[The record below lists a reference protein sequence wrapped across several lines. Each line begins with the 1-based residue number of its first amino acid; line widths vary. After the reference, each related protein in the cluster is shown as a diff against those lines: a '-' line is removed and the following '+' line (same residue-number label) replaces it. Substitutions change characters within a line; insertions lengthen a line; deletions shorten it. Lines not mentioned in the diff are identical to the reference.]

1 MIGTIPRSQFVRRKH
16 LVKSANQYSA
26 FLCSIS
32 HSQVIIPESD
42 LLFKSNTLP
51 SKLCSLEHLTN
62 LRSPHRFDQ
71 RVNMGGIRVY
81 FDPFRPRLEE
91 RFVGRQ
97 GRLVEDVVV
106 ELTD

>member
-1 MIGTIPRSQFVRRKH
+1 MIGTIPRSQLIRRKH
-16 LVKSANQYSA
+16 LVESGNQHSA
-26 FLCSIS
+26 FFSSIS
-32 HSQVIIPESD
+32 HSQVSIPELD

-51 SKLCSLEHLTN
+51 GKLCSLEHLTN

-81 FDPFRPRLEE
+81 FDPFRPGLEE

-97 GRLVEDVVV
+97 SRLLENVVV